1 MYRLIVLSTVLLFS
15 FGCSS
20 QQQIVDTDYH
30 HSNPQVEKVLQKA
43 FAASGGF
50 DRYQN
55 LKSLSYKKRTK
66 LYLPDGSIESDIT
79 QYHEYTI
86 SPELSA
92 TIFWM
97 KDGHRHS
104 IKYED
109 GIGQKYVD
117 GQLVADGSKSAT
129 SSFLSAHY
137 VLFMPFK
144 LSDDYVQLSYLGQDQ
159 QSGHDVDVIK
169 AVYSPSKHKSHSTND
184 IWWYYFDARTGAYV
198 ASMVYHEPTFAL
210 IENTRQNTDLP
221 LVMNTYRISHRV
233 DSERNKE
240 YVRGEFF
247 YEDYEMIFNN

>member
-1 MYRLIVLSTVLLFS
+1 LIFS
-15 FGCSS
+15 SGCKS
-20 QQQIVDTDYH
+20 QQQTQTLDSAFQ
-30 HSNPQVEKVLQKA
+30 HSDPQVEQVLQRVFDKN
-43 FAASGGF
+43 GGF
-50 DRYQN
+50 ENYKN
-55 LKSLSYKKRTK
+55 L
-66 LYLPDGSIESDIT
+66 
-79 QYHEYTI
+79 EYTI

>member
-1 MYRLIVLSTVLLFS
+1 MYRLLIIATILIFS
-15 FGCSS
+15 SDSKS
-20 QQQIVDTDYH
+20 QQQTLGSDFQ
-30 HSNPQVEKVLQKA
+30 HSDPQVERVLQRA
-43 FAASGGF
+43 FDKNGGF
-50 DRYQN
+50 DNYRN
-55 LKSLSYKKRTK
+55 LKSISYKKRTI
-66 LYLPDGSIESDIT
+66 LYHPDGAVESDVT
-79 QYHEYTI
+79 QYHEYTT
-86 SPELSA
+86 SPEVSA

-104 IKYED
+104 IKYEN

-144 LSDDYVQLSYLGQDQ
+144 LSDDFVQLSYLGEDQ

-169 AVYSPSKHKSHSTND
+169 AVYSPSEHDNHSTND
-184 IWWYYFDARTGAYV
+184 TWWYYFDSTTGAYV

-233 DSERNKE
+233 DGDGNKE

-247 YEDYEMIFNN
+247 YEDYEMTFDK